1 MAGFYNVPKDGAK
14 FSSVAFTDMTSVNSE
29 IKFDELR
36 FIADDDFYHL
46 YLNAHKFTDLVKV
59 GDKDWKFTE
68 QLTSFK
74 IARKNYEKW
83 SQKDQKKLP
92 VEQSRVEK
100 LVCKIFDNLDP
111 AVTYTGFLQLQ
122 DGNGIDAILTG
133 VMNGRDVSEMVP
145 TLLETYGSFEVGTA
159 DKITDADVV
168 APKKSGGSYGAKA
181 QTEFEKLNDRLS
193 FIKTQIG
200 LCGCDFK
207 VETVYDISPEA
218 IKTGSPTPETA
229 SIIRAIVAMSFEL
242 MK

>member
-1 MAGFYNVPKDGAK
+1 MAGFYNAPKDGAK

-83 SQKDQKKLP
+83 SQKEQKKLAT
-92 VEQSRVEK
+92 EQSRVEK
-100 LVCKIFDNLDP
+100 LVCKILDDLDGNQ
-111 AVTYTGFLQLQ
+111 TYSGFLQLQ

-133 VMNGRDVSEMVP
+133 TQNGKDVSAMVP
-145 TLLETYGSFEVGTA
+145 MLLETYGSFEVTEA
-159 DKITDADVV
+159 SKISDADVV
-168 APKKSGGSYGAKA
+168 APKKSSGSYGAKA
-181 QTEFEKLNDRLS
+181 QTELEKLNDRLN
-193 FIKTQIG
+193 FIRTQLTILYPEFQVLG
-200 LCGCDFK
+200 IHSITPLGIATQLEDLSDQETINQALHLC
-207 VETVYDISPEA
+207 
-218 IKTGSPTPETA
+218 
-229 SIIRAIVAMSFEL
+229 FEL